1 MSEEITPTEHTRAS
15 DETPAQVGA
24 GHNDQAAN
32 ARLREHL
39 CRGVSPAV
47 RILHENGRV
56 IALMDGRGVASE
68 GTNLEDV
75 LQDLVL
81 TLREYSQDWDD
92 RLKHAPNHVHN
103 RDLVQLVAL
112 STNDELLQWLDWGGK

>member
-1 MSEEITPTEHTRAS
+1 MSEEITPTEYTRAS

-32 ARLREHL
+32 NRIREHL
-39 CRGVSPAV
+39 SHVVSPAV

-56 IALMDGRGVASE
+56 IALMNGRGFASE
-68 GTNLEDV
+68 GTTLEGV

-92 RLKHAPNHVHN
+92 RLKHAPNHIHN

-112 STNDELLQWLDWGGK
+112 STDDELLQWLNWGGK